1 MTLVDSDEV
10 AAAAALMSTPPV
22 EPAAAIRVGGKFFFA
37 GQRKHFVKGV
47 TYGTFRIGSHGA
59 PFPESAVVDRDFAL
73 MSEAG
78 INTVRVFTVPPLW
91 LLDAAEMAGLR
102 VLVGLPWPQHIAF
115 LDGRATQ
122 ADIRAAVIAGVRACA
137 RHPAV
142 FAYLVGNEIP
152 PDMIRWHGAEP
163 VRRFLKG
170 LVALVRRE
178 HPEAL
183 VSYANFP
190 STEYLTVDFT
200 DFVCFNV
207 YLHDQG
213 AFARYIGRLHNLAVD
228 RPLVLTEFGVD
239 SLHEGEEEQRRVLA
253 WQVGTAFAAG
263 VAGTCV
269 FSWTDEWFTGG
280 HLIADWAFGLVDRER
295 QPKPALGEVE
305 CAYLGPLP
313 PPLPHYPRVSV
324 VVCAY
329 NAERTIDACLA
340 SLEVLNYPD
349 YEVILVNDGSRD
361 RTLEIAESYSYCR
374 IISQPNEG
382 LSVARNVGAEAASGE
397 IVAYT
402 DSDCVAD
409 PDWLTYLVARME
421 AGRLSACGGPN
432 FPPPENS
439 LVPAAVAV
447 APGGPT
453 HVLLSDEVAEHIAG
467 CNMAFRRETLL
478 GLGGFDPVYRAAGD
492 DVDICWRFQDAGHA
506 IGFSPAAIVW
516 HFRRNTV
523 KAYCDQQRGYGK
535 AEALVYSKHPFRFN
549 LFGQAKWLGRIYGDL
564 STSLLLSRRP
574 VIYSGVFGRGLFQT
588 LYEPPS
594 SLTAVLP
601 LTFEWSAA
609 ALVLALGAIVGGGW
623 WGLLAVP
630 LLVTWAMCVNGALKA
645 PIDARFTGLKARA
658 LVALLIY
665 LGPLLRGWERVRWR
679 LREKRAQPRLAPA
692 ATEQRAR
699 ISWRRRAF
707 HLAYWSEAGTEKEAL
722 LGGLMDFLVRQKYFV
737 MPDAGWSS
745 WDLEIARGLC
755 SRALVTVCVE
765 NHGGGKRLLRVRCAM
780 RLSRFALFLLRFYA
794 VSTAFALILGWPLA
808 AAAIGGAGLVNFAA
822 MAIRLD
828 GFARMMQRIIE
839 TVARPTGLIPLAPL
853 SAFRNPAGAPQ
864 PA

>member
-1 MTLVDSDEV
+1 
-10 AAAAALMSTPPV
+10 
-22 EPAAAIRVGGKFFFA
+22 
-37 GQRKHFVKGV
+37 
-47 TYGTFRIGSHGA
+47 
-59 PFPESAVVDRDFAL
+59 
-73 MSEAG
+73 
-78 INTVRVFTVPPLW
+78 
-91 LLDAAEMAGLR
+91 
-102 VLVGLPWPQHIAF
+102 
-115 LDGRATQ
+115 
-122 ADIRAAVIAGVRACA
+122 
-137 RHPAV
+137 
-142 FAYLVGNEIP
+142 
-152 PDMIRWHGAEP
+152 
-163 VRRFLKG
+163 
-170 LVALVRRE
+170 
-178 HPEAL
+178 
-183 VSYANFP
+183 
-190 STEYLTVDFT
+190 
-200 DFVCFNV
+200 
-207 YLHDQG
+207 
-213 AFARYIGRLHNLAVD
+213 
-228 RPLVLTEFGVD
+228 
-239 SLHEGEEEQRRVLA
+239 
-253 WQVGTAFAAG
+253 
-263 VAGTCV
+263 
-269 FSWTDEWFTGG
+269 
-280 HLIADWAFGLVDRER
+280 
-295 QPKPALGEVE
+295 
-305 CAYLGPLP
+305 
-313 PPLPHYPRVSV
+313 
-324 VVCAY
+324 
-329 NAERTIDACLA
+329 
-340 SLEVLNYPD
+340 
-349 YEVILVNDGSRD
+349 
-361 RTLEIAESYSYCR
+361 
-374 IISQPNEG
+374 
-382 LSVARNVGAEAASGE
+382 
-397 IVAYT
+397 
-402 DSDCVAD
+402 
-409 PDWLTYLVARME
+409 
-421 AGRLSACGGPN
+421 
-432 FPPPENS
+432 
-439 LVPAAVAV
+439 
-447 APGGPT
+447 
-453 HVLLSDEVAEHIAG
+453 
-467 CNMAFRRETLL
+467 
-478 GLGGFDPVYRAAGD
+478 YRAAGD

-623 WGLLAVP
+623 WGLLGVP